1 MSLLRSVSIAL
12 AVALAWPLAAA
23 QAPDRASANR
33 ASPQAAGRRHP
44 AGPPHHRAVAE
55 RGAGIGGAQ
64 GRARADRRRDRPQ
77 RPQPVD
83 HRVPAG
89 QGRGHRRRHR
99 HGAGRRPSQP
109 VDHARGREPGAR
121 PQREG
126 HRRLHPEEPAAEL
139 GLHLR
144 RRRPRRHAAGDSHGA
159 QPRGGVGR
167 GSREDRRGRLLG
179 RRRAGGS
186 SPRCGTTPAGR
197 TRPIRSSA
205 SAHGPTSRCS
215 SIRARAT

>member
-1 MSLLRSVSIAL
+1 MNLLEIRLDRPGRRAR
-12 AVALAWPLAAA
+12 VAPR
-23 QAPDRASANR
+23 RASANR
-33 ASPQAAGRRHP
+33 AGPKRPGAQTAGRRDP
-44 AGPPHHRAVAE
+44 AGPPGHRAVAE
-55 RGAGIGGAQ
+55 RGAGIGSAQ

-89 QGRGHRRRHR
+89 QGRGQRRRDR

-109 VDHARGREPGAR
+109 VDHARGREPGAC

-139 GLHLR
+139 RLHLR

-159 QPRGGVGR
+159 QPGGGVGR

-179 RRRAGGS
+179 RRRTGGARRAAERRRQAG
-186 SPRCGTTPAGR
+186 CG
-197 TRPIRSSA
+197 RS
-205 SAHGPTSRCS
+205 G
-215 SIRARAT
+215 RARQLTARLPGARLSRGRAT